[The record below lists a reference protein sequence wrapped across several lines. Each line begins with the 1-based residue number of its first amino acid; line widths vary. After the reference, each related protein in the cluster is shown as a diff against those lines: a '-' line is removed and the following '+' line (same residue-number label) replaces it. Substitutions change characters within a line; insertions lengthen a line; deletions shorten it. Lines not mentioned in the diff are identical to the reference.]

1 MTNEKR
7 RKRDGREYVYIVLI
21 FCIALVAGIVIVI
34 LENVDF
40 KQTRYIS
47 SEYSID
53 DESAKKDSL
62 YIECTISKPWNDEIG
77 HKGAQY
83 DLVVYNKGDEKI
95 TDWKIVVNSDNFY
108 NLDNGWNDHS

>member
-7 RKRDGREYVYIVLI
+7 RKRDGREYVYIVLF

-53 DESAKKDSL
+53 DESAKKR
-62 YIECTISKPWNDEIG
+62 
-77 HKGAQY
+77 
-83 DLVVYNKGDEKI
+83 
-95 TDWKIVVNSDNFY
+95 
-108 NLDNGWNDHS
+108 